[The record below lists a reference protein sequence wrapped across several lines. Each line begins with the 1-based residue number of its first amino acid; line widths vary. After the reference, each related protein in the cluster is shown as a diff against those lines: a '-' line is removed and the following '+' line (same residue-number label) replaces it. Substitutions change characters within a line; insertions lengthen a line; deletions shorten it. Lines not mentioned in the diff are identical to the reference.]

1 MYKINDIVIYGNEGV
16 CKITD
21 LTTRSFSDKVIQYY
35 VLKPVYNEH
44 SVVYIP
50 IDNEELVSKMKS
62 ILSVEDIHEL
72 IRMIPS
78 EEASWIENDN
88 LRKEKYREILK
99 SGDRKE
105 LLKMIRT
112 LYLYQQEL
120 KKNGKKF
127 HAADD
132 KFFKDAEKVLYDE
145 FAYVLEIEQEDV
157 IPFICKQLEVN
168 EV

>member
-1 MYKINDIVIYGNEGV
+1 MYKINDMVIYGNEGI

-21 LTTRSFSDKVIQYY
+21 LTKRSFANKIVQYY

-50 IDNEELVSKMKS
+50 INNVELVSKMKR
-62 ILSVEDIHEL
+62 ILSVEDIYDL
-72 IRMIPS
+72 IRTLPD
-78 EEASWIENDN
+78 EEDCWIENDN
-88 LRKEKYREILK
+88 LRKEKYREILRN
-99 SGDRKE
+99 GDRKE
-105 LLKMIRT
+105 LMKMIRT

-127 HAADD
+127 HAIDE
-132 KFFKDAEKVLYDE
+132 KFFKDAEKTLYDE
-145 FAYVLEIEQEDV
+145 FAYVLKIRQEEV
-157 IPFICKQLEVN
+157 VAFISEQLEAN